1 MKLND
6 IALAIALFIIV
17 SLILSLLNILSISFT
32 NILSYSLI
40 IIGIALVYIEV
51 IKKNRL
57 LIFIGSIA
65 FLTGIFLLITENFEV
80 NTTGGMRLPFILIFS
95 GSGLLMVHI
104 STPNKKLIL
113 LASVI
118 LLSAGLTLLLVDSHW
133 QIRSFTQSLLSVVNF
148 LWPVAIIIVLLIF
161 LMQAKPNRNKSLGE
175 RKQNG
180 N

>member
-6 IALAIALFIIV
+6 IAIAIAIFIIV

-32 NILSYSLI
+32 NVLSYSLI
-40 IIGIALVYIEV
+40 IIGIALVYLEV
-51 IKKNRL
+51 IKQNRL
-57 LIFIGSIA
+57 LIFIGSVV
-65 FLTGIFLLITENFEV
+65 FLTGIFFLITENFEV
-80 NTTGGMRLPFILIFS
+80 TATSGMRLPFILIFS

-104 STPNKKLIL
+104 SKPTKKIIL

-133 QIRSFTQSLLSVVNF
+133 KFESFIQSVLSVINF
-148 LWPVAIIIVLLIF
+148 LWPVAIIIAILVF
-161 LMQAKPNRNKSLGE
+161 LMQTKPNKNKNLEE
-175 RKQNG
+175 RKQDN

>member
-51 IKKNRL
+51 IKQNRL

-80 NTTGGMRLPFILIFS
+80 NTTGGMRFNFIT
-95 GSGLLMVHI
+95 G
-104 STPNKKLIL
+104 
-113 LASVI
+113 
-118 LLSAGLTLLLVDSHW
+118 
-133 QIRSFTQSLLSVVNF
+133 
-148 LWPVAIIIVLLIF
+148 
-161 LMQAKPNRNKSLGE
+161 
-175 RKQNG
+175 
-180 N
+180 

>member
-51 IKKNRL
+51 IKQNRL

-65 FLTGIFLLITENFEV
+65 FLTGIFFLITENFEV
-80 NTTGGMRLPFILIFS
+80 NTTSGMRLPFILIFS
-95 GSGLLMVHI
+95 GAGLLMVYI
-104 STPNKKLIL
+104 STPIKKIIL
-113 LASVI
+113 LSSLV

-133 QIRSFTQSLLSVVNF
+133 NFQLFIQSLLSVVNF
-148 LWPVAIIIVLLIF
+148 LWPVAIIIVFLIF
-161 LMQAKPNRNKSLGE
+161 LLQAKPNRNKNLKE
-175 RKQNG
+175 NQQND